1 VSYLD
6 IAFGATLGGDVRGPY
21 GANTVYNL
29 LNVPLPPLTINGYLH
44 YIPGTGLVL
53 DTPGTSGT
61 TLISVDYTLTL
72 ANGTNTNVNLSAATG
87 NTATVA
93 GPTLAYTI
101 STIVGKQFAYYW
113 SRCCP
118 ASCARYKT
126 YTLAARP
133 VQGSSRRQARI
144 TQLGQILDIQQWA
157 FSGNPHGMAAMAL
170 GRWSSVR
177 LVLVLVIACAG
188 CWERHDVSVTA
199 DAGHKRGTS
208 GRLRFLPLRRLAPR
222 C

>member
-1 VSYLD
+1 MSYLD

-61 TLISVDYTLTL
+61 TLLSVDYTLTL

-113 SRCCP
+113 VALLPGVVC
-118 ASCARYKT
+118 T
-126 YTLAARP
+126 
-133 VQGSSRRQARI
+133 
-144 TQLGQILDIQQWA
+144 IQ
-157 FSGNPHGMAAMAL
+157 NL
-170 GRWSSVR
+170 Y
-177 LVLVLVIACAG
+177 
-188 CWERHDVSVTA
+188 
-199 DAGHKRGTS
+199 S
-208 GRLRFLPLRRLAPR
+208 GRATGTGIVTPTGSDYAVGSNPGYSTVGFFWKPTWDGSNGAWQMVLG
-222 C
+222 